1 MRKPVPVILLV
12 LFLASFALAQS
23 SKTPTLEQS
32 LSMKSVASPRIS
44 PDGRFVAYQVQ
55 ETNWE
60 ENAFENEIWIAVV
73 ATGERYQLTN
83 AKKSSTNP
91 QWSWDSKRLAF
102 VSDRDGK
109 RQLYVIAPTGGE
121 AVQLTSLESGI
132 NAFAWSPDSR
142 HIAFTAAEPESKAR
156 KDRKEKYGEFE
167 IVKGDYVMAHLWM
180 IDVADESKAKKPE
193 PVRLTEGTA
202 FSVGGFNWSPDSTR
216 IAFSATK
223 YPDLISSDTSDI
235 YVLAV
240 GDKAV
245 KKIVDTRGP
254 DTNPVWSPD
263 GGQLAFE
270 TADAHDF
277 PFFENS
283 RIATVASAGGTPQVL
298 TASFDED
305 PMLIAWSPGG
315 IYFASQQKTS
325 SHLFRLNP
333 ATKAIEP
340 LSHPASFASSQYS
353 FTRDYQQA
361 AFVAAAPNE
370 YAEVYVSPLTDFA
383 PRKLT
388 AMGEQ
393 FKDFQLAKRE
403 VIQWKSTD
411 GTAIEGVLI
420 KPADFDATKKYPLL
434 VVIHGGPTGVDTPLL
449 RADRTYPLEMFAAKG
464 AVILRPNYRGSA
476 GYGEKFRSLNVRN
489 LGVGDYWD
497 VISGVDHLI
506 AQGFVDKDRVG
517 AMGWSQG
524 GYISAFITASSDRFK
539 AVSVGAGISD
549 WMTYYVNTD
558 ITPFT
563 RQYLKATPWDDPEVY
578 RKTSPISY
586 IKNART
592 PTLIQHGELDKRVPI
607 PNAYE
612 LRQALEDKG
621 VPVKMIVYK
630 GFGHGIDKPK
640 QQRAVMEHNYEWFSQ
655 WIWGEKPAQ
664 EGR

>member
-1 MRKPVPVILLV
+1 MRKPVPVTLLV
-12 LFLASFALAQS
+12 LFFASFALAQS

-44 PDGRFVAYQVQ
+44 PDGRLVAYQVQ

-60 ENAFENEIWIAVV
+60 ENAFENEIWITVV

-121 AVQLTSLESGI
+121 AVQLTSLETGI
-132 NAFAWSPDSR
+132 NAFAWSPDGR

-180 IDVADESKAKKPE
+180 IDVADDSKAKKPE
-193 PVRLTEGTA
+193 PVRLTEGMA

-223 YPDLISSDTSDI
+223 YPDLISSDTSDL

-240 GDKAV
+240 GDKTV

-315 IYFASQQKTS
+315 IYFASQQ
-325 SHLFRLNP
+325 
-333 ATKAIEP
+333 
-340 LSHPASFASSQYS
+340 
-353 FTRDYQQA
+353 
-361 AFVAAAPNE
+361 
-370 YAEVYVSPLTDFA
+370 
-383 PRKLT
+383 
-388 AMGEQ
+388 
-393 FKDFQLAKRE
+393 
-403 VIQWKSTD
+403 
-411 GTAIEGVLI
+411 
-420 KPADFDATKKYPLL
+420 
-434 VVIHGGPTGVDTPLL
+434 
-449 RADRTYPLEMFAAKG
+449 
-464 AVILRPNYRGSA
+464 
-476 GYGEKFRSLNVRN
+476 
-489 LGVGDYWD
+489 
-497 VISGVDHLI
+497 
-506 AQGFVDKDRVG
+506 
-517 AMGWSQG
+517 
-524 GYISAFITASSDRFK
+524 
-539 AVSVGAGISD
+539 
-549 WMTYYVNTD
+549 
-558 ITPFT
+558 
-563 RQYLKATPWDDPEVY
+563 
-578 RKTSPISY
+578 
-586 IKNART
+586 
-592 PTLIQHGELDKRVPI
+592 
-607 PNAYE
+607 
-612 LRQALEDKG
+612 
-621 VPVKMIVYK
+621 
-630 GFGHGIDKPK
+630 
-640 QQRAVMEHNYEWFSQ
+640 
-655 WIWGEKPAQ
+655 
-664 EGR
+664 